1 MCQIYVIEP
10 NGFAVADDGLFVGFG
25 VLPFEQARA
34 QDFECTV
41 CGLGFLFAVNGLA
54 EVAADTVGVI
64 IEFFRASTASA
75 CAKPIA
81 EESSAAAVRV
91 NSRVVFMF
99 WFLVR
104 RDGFSIDVMV

>member
-54 EVAADTVGVI
+54 EVAADTVGV
-64 IEFFRASTASA
+64 RASTASA